1 MNIETLIRLV
11 KREMEEMNQG
21 WQEGSVFEFQQL
33 QQALKEL
40 ETMR

>member
-21 WQEGSVFEFQQL
+21 WQEESVFEFQQL